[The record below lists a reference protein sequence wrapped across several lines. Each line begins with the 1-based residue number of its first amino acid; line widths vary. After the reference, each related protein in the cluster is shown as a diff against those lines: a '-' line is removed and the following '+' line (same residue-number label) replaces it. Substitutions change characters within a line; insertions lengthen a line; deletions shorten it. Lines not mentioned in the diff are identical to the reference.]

1 MRSGN
6 IQNLGSLL
14 AKYKNLR
21 APQETVVKVFLE
33 EVKEVCGITLPKR
46 LVTYK
51 TTTKTLFVATSGPGK
66 TEITLSKKRLLAKCL
81 ERLGEEAP
89 QAIV

>member
-6 IQNLGSLL
+6 IQTLGSLL
-14 AKYKNLR
+14 SKYKNLR

-33 EVKEVCGITLPKR
+33 EVKEVCGITLSKR
-46 LVTYK
+46 VVTYK
-51 TTTKTLFVATSGPGK
+51 TTTKTLFIAMSGPGK
-66 TEITLSKKRLLAKCL
+66 TEITLSKKRLLTKCL

-89 QAIV
+89 RAIV